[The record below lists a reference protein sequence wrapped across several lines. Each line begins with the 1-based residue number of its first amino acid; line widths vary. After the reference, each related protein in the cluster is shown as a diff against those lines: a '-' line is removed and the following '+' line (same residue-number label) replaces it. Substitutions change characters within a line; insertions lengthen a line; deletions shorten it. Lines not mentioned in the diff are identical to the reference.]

1 MFRALFS
8 RSRADRPAEPT
19 SRAAP
24 GRAVETRPPQALAH
38 RPWSSRLGDWLGA
51 SGWRVSGVDIPSSF
65 GQRARLESLAAAR
78 LDFADALSD
87 VPTAEAAIALDRIA
101 VARSLHEL
109 WHFRGQVFDEVSRRH
124 DQAEAECRLAAL
136 DRHFA
141 PRSALAR
148 WRDPGASAAAR
159 RTGR

>member
-8 RSRADRPAEPT
+8 RSRADRPAQLT
-19 SRAAP
+19 SRAAT
-24 GRAVETRPPQALAH
+24 GRGVETRPPQVLLQ

-51 SGWRVSGVDIPSSF
+51 SGWRVSAVDLPSSF
-65 GQRARLESLAAAR
+65 GQRARLEAVATAR
-78 LDFADALSD
+78 LDFADALCD

-124 DQAEAECRLAAL
+124 DQAEAGRRLAAL

-141 PRSALAR
+141 ERSMLAR
-148 WRDPGASAAAR
+148 WRDPSGSAAAR
-159 RTGR
+159 RPGR